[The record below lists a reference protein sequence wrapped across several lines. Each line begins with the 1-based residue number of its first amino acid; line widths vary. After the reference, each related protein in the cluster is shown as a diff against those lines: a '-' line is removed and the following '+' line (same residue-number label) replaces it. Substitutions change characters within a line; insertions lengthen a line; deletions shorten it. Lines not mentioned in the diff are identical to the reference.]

1 MIKLIFIFFVK
12 ICSYL
17 NDFREFFL
25 DYIDFYMGLIFI
37 YFNLEFFVSVLFIN
51 RSVSENKI
59 SKKMLFLVVLFV
71 RLKKRGIIDV

>member
-1 MIKLIFIFFVK
+1 
-12 ICSYL
+12 
-17 NDFREFFL
+17 
-25 DYIDFYMGLIFI
+25 MGLIFI

>member
-1 MIKLIFIFFVK
+1 MILE
-12 ICSYL
+12 S
-17 NDFREFFL
+17 FFL